1 MTHLLL
7 LVLPVLAFLVQLV
20 FIHLGRRYRRLPHD
34 SASNAAVAPVVG
46 TVLSLMGLVLAFSF
60 SNAATRLDA
69 NRKTILDEANAI
81 ETAWLQV
88 DVAKPQYQALLSDLL
103 RRYVDARIR
112 AYETYEERIGHED
125 YDREVL
131 LSADLFRELWA
142 TAVTGTEPSSVER
155 SMFLNGLS
163 TMRDK
168 ATARTLAMNT
178 HLPPAIYVFLF
189 GIVIIGEVLVG
200 AALAQA
206 RQPLLFYRVIISAVL
221 AWTLYAIMDMEYPRL
236 GAFQLLRTADALL
249 LELRKSM
256 Y

>member
-7 LVLPVLAFLVQLV
+7 LVLPALAFLVQLV
-20 FIHLGRRYRRLPHD
+20 FIHLGRRYRRLPLD
-34 SASNAAVAPVVG
+34 AASNAAVAPVVT

-88 DVAKPQYQALLSDLL
+88 DIAEAHYRPRLSDLL
-103 RRYVDARIR
+103 RRYVDARVR
-112 AYETYEERIGHED
+112 AYETYEERVGHDE
-125 YDREVL
+125 YDREVQ
-131 LSADLFRELWA
+131 LSADTFRELWDA
-142 TAVTGTEPSSVER
+142 AVAGTPPSSVER
-155 SMFLNGLS
+155 SMFLNGLAA
-163 TMRDK
+163 MRDK

-189 GIVIIGEVLVG
+189 GIVIVGAVLVG

-206 RQPLLFYRVIISAVL
+206 RQPLWFYRMVISAVL

-236 GAFQLLRTADALL
+236 GAFQLLRNADALL
-249 LELRKSM
+249 LELRKSL

>member
-7 LVLPVLAFLVQLV
+7 LVLPVVAFLVQLV
-20 FIHLGRRYRRLPHD
+20 FIQLGRRYRRLPHD
-34 SASNAAVAPVVG
+34 AASNAAVAPVTG

-81 ETAWLQV
+81 ETAWLLV
-88 DVAKPQYQALLSDLL
+88 HVAQAEYQPLLSGQL
-103 RRYVDARIR
+103 RGYVDARIR
-112 AYETYEERIGHED
+112 AYETYEERMGHEE
-125 YDREVL
+125 YDREVQM
-131 LSADLFRELWA
+131 SADLFRDLWA
-142 TAVTGTEPSSVER
+142 TAVKGTEPSSVER
-155 SMFLNGLS
+155 SLFLNSL
-163 TMRDK
+163 TAMRDK

-189 GIVIIGEVLVG
+189 GIVIIGAVVVG
-200 AALAQA
+200 SALAQA
-206 RQPLLFYRVIISAVL
+206 RQPLWFYRVVISAVL